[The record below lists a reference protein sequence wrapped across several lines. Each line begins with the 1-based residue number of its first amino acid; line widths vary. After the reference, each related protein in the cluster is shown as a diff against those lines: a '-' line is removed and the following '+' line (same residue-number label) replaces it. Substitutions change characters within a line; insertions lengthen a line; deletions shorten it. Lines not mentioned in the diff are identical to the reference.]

1 MHITKL
7 IGRRSK
13 EFPREAVLVS
23 QQFLSRG
30 AYFRQIQPKTP
41 LLLPSGQ
48 LAVAEIEKIIH
59 RETAALNGQEIRVST
74 KDDWL
79 SNKAILQNLSHE
91 FDSHRQLPACLYS
104 VAHNFCTEPEIKGGL
119 LQMHNFTEA
128 RFYGFFTD
136 QKSRDEF
143 YEKLSQAFQN
153 IFRHCG
159 LENILQVTAEKNSQ
173 GKLCGH
179 EFIQIHPAGQSLIVS
194 NANKEVSQNR
204 NIAVAA
210 YNYPAEEALELTE
223 VATPDCPT
231 IENLAEFLQIPAT
244 RTGKIVLLEHPVEHK
259 LIVVFLRGDRQMN
272 EFAVKR
278 FLGLPELP
286 FASDNLIYAAG
297 ICPGYGSLYNIDL
310 SKVILLVDNSII
322 NNPNLVIGANKA
334 GYHLCNFNFQRDLN
348 CGHIGDFSLIQDT
361 DSLSGSEEKATLT
374 NGIILAET
382 AIFNPGLKESVKAT
396 YTNDSGKTQ
405 PMWLLSGRIGI
416 DTLLPSIIEEHHD
429 RFGPIWPKE
438 VAPFQVQLCILDANQ
453 EAVKQS
459 GQQIYQLLQAN
470 NISALIDD
478 REIRAGIMFAE
489 ADLIGAPLRLIVSA
503 KTTAEQKFELSRR
516 GEKEKKLCRINELL
530 SIIKELN

>member
-1 MHITKL
+1 MRITEL

-13 EFPREAVLVS
+13 EFPREAVLIS
-23 QQFLSRG
+23 HQFLSRG
-30 AYFRQIQPKTP
+30 AYFRQVQPKTH

-48 LAVAEIEKIIH
+48 LVATEIEKIIR
-59 RETAALNGQEIRVST
+59 REAALLKGQEILLSA
-74 KDDWL
+74 KDDWF
-79 SNKAILQNLSHE
+79 SNKAILQSLSHE

-119 LQMHNFTEA
+119 LQMHKFTEA
-128 RFYGFFTD
+128 RFYGFFTN

-159 LENILQVTAEKNSQ
+159 LENILKVAAEKNSQ
-173 GKLCGH
+173 GKVCAH
-179 EFIQIHPAGQSLIVS
+179 EFIQVHPTGQSLIVS
-194 NANKEVSQNR
+194 SANKELCQNR
-204 NIAVAA
+204 NIAAAA
-210 YNYPAEEALELTE
+210 YNYPTEEALELAE
-223 VATPDCPT
+223 LATPDCPT
-231 IENLAEFLQIPAT
+231 IEKLAEFLQIPAT
-244 RTGKIVLLEHPVEHK
+244 KTGKIVLLEHPVEHK

-286 FASDNLIYAAG
+286 FATDDLICSAG

-322 NNPNLVIGANKA
+322 NNPNIVIGANKA
-334 GYHLCNFNFQRDLN
+334 GYHLRNFNFRRDLN

-382 AIFNPGLKESVKAT
+382 ALFNPGLKESLKAT

-416 DTLLPSIIEEHHD
+416 DTLIPSIIEEHHD

-438 VAPFQVQLCILDANQ
+438 IAPFQVQLCVLDANQ
-453 EAVKQS
+453 ENVKQA
-459 GQQIYQLLQAN
+459 GQQIYQFLQAN
-470 NISALIDD
+470 NISVLIDN

-489 ADLIGAPLRLIVSA
+489 ADLIGVPLRLIISA
-503 KTTAEQKFELSRR
+503 KTVAEQQFELSRR
-516 GEKEKKLCRINELL
+516 GEKEKKLCQISELL